1 MIEIAGCYFDYNG
14 HHYGWLWFYAGVWG
28 FGVGAIP
35 VLFTD
40 PIPARTWQF
49 SPLVLS
55 DWNRNPKQWVHLKPC
70 DIKTNLPSQIFR
82 NHFPVWG
89 QEISNSLHCSLG
101 LMLIHWNCFL
111 RHEGEGKLNKVV
123 FKFLI
128 AIQWS
133 PLCNPVHSIHC
144 I

>member
-1 MIEIAGCYFDYNG
+1 MIEITGCYFDYNG

-82 NHFPVWG
+82 IIFPYEVKRFQIPHALLIRFDVNPLKLFSQTRG
-89 QEISNSLHCSLG
+89 RGEIEGICLRWLQRLG
-101 LMLIHWNCFL
+101 
-111 RHEGEGKLNKVV
+111 K
-123 FKFLI
+123 
-128 AIQWS
+128 Q
-133 PLCNPVHSIHC
+133 
-144 I
+144 